1 MYYAYQIYIYM
12 LVIIP
17 TAGIGSRLDLVTK
30 NFNKSMIQLG
40 DTPVIS
46 KIIDSYP
53 LNAKFIII
61 TGYKG
66 DHIKEY
72 LRLIYPKKNI
82 KIIRIKLFNG
92 PGSSLAYS
100 LSQALNIINES
111 FFFHAN
117 DTIFTDKKFYTKINK
132 DTLFLNK
139 KNCDTMKYAT
149 VEFGN
154 SYKKIHNKL
163 NYLRK
168 DYFNYTGVGF
178 IKDYKKFK
186 KILKDFKKNDGE
198 LSYFKSLN
206 PNNIDYRF
214 IKGWHDIGSKETK
227 ERAEIFF
234 STYKNILP
242 KNDQGIFF
250 KKNKVYKFFT
260 NKDIVKKRFERSHIL
275 KPFVPLIIKKT
286 KYFYVYKFINGVV
299 FSKLK
304 NKRKEF
310 LKLLDW
316 LNKTFWKKKVLTKNK
331 SSVFEQKC
339 NNFYYE
345 KSLSRINYL
354 YEKNNINDKAELI
367 DNVKTPKISS
377 MFEKINWRDINNGI
391 PVNFH
396 GDLHFENIIKSKNK
410 ITLLDWREDFSNIKN
425 YGDIYYDLA
434 KINHGLIVNHNMIK
448 LSKFSVKINKK
459 KVKINYHQSNEDKEC
474 QKILYKFL
482 KKKKYSIKKVKI
494 LTSIIFLNI
503 AGLHHYPYSIF
514 LYYLGKKMLSK
525 SLSED

>member
-1 MYYAYQIYIYM
+1 
-12 LVIIP
+12 
-17 TAGIGSRLDLVTK
+17 
-30 NFNKSMIQLG
+30 
-40 DTPVIS
+40 
-46 KIIDSYP
+46 
-53 LNAKFIII
+53 
-61 TGYKG
+61 
-66 DHIKEY
+66 
-72 LRLIYPKKNI
+72 
-82 KIIRIKLFNG
+82 
-92 PGSSLAYS
+92 
-100 LSQALNIINES
+100 
-111 FFFHAN
+111 
-117 DTIFTDKKFYTKINK
+117 
-132 DTLFLNK
+132 
-139 KNCDTMKYAT
+139 
-149 VEFGN
+149 
-154 SYKKIHNKL
+154 
-163 NYLRK
+163 
-168 DYFNYTGVGF
+168 
-178 IKDYKKFK
+178 
-186 KILKDFKKNDGE
+186 
-198 LSYFKSLN
+198 
-206 PNNIDYRF
+206 
-214 IKGWHDIGSKETK
+214 
-227 ERAEIFF
+227 
-234 STYKNILP
+234 
-242 KNDQGIFF
+242 
-250 KKNKVYKFFT
+250 VYKFFT

-316 LNKTFWKKKVLTKNK
+316 LNKTLWKKKVLTKNK

-410 ITLLDWREDFSNIKN
+410 ITLLDWIEYFSNIKN
-425 YGDIYYDLA
+425 YVDIYYYLA

-448 LSKFSVKINKK
+448 LSKFSVNINKK

-482 KKKKYSIKKVKI
+482 KKKNIQLKKLK
-494 LTSIIFLNI
+494 FL
-503 AGLHHYPYSIF
+503 LQLF
-514 LYYLGKKMLSK
+514 F
-525 SLSED
+525 